1 MSDPLKEFSWGE
13 LLYPI
18 KSRVDMRDDALFPLA
33 SIRRRNGGFFHRET
47 KLGREILTKTLS
59 KAVSGAFA
67 ISRMQVVHG
76 ACSYV
81 PESFD
86 ETFLSASYTQFQA
99 KNPPRID
106 TKYLHYYAHLR
117 ESYSSFLKS
126 SHGVHIE
133 KMTFDL
139 KDWLRQKVSLPPLP
153 EQKKIASILTSV
165 DEVIETTQK
174 QIDKLQDLKKAT
186 MNELLTKGIGHTEFK
201 DSELGRIP
209 KSWEI
214 VEISDIRDKSDR
226 YSFTGGPFGSNLKS
240 EDYTEKGVRII
251 QLQNIGDGQFLNKY
265 KIFTSKEKA
274 DELMSCNIFPGD
286 IILSKMGDPVAR
298 ATLIPDFDE
307 RYLMASDGIRLSVNK
322 NKYDTKF
329 ILESINHFTFRN
341 QAELS
346 STGSTRKRIGLVEL
360 RTLMIAIPSLEEQKK
375 LKEVFCSIDDGISNL
390 NSKLSQTQS
399 LKKSLMQDLLTG
411 KVRVQVN

>member
-13 LLYPI
+13 LLDPI
-18 KSRVDMRDDALFPLA
+18 KSSVDMRDDALFPLA

-59 KAVSGAFA
+59 KAVSGSFA

-81 PESFD
+81 PESFG

-106 TKYLHYYAHLR
+106 TKYLHYYAHSR
-117 ESYSSFLKS
+117 ESYSAFLKS

-153 EQKKIASILTSV
+153 EQKKITSILTSV
-165 DEVIETTQK
+165 DDVIETTQK

-209 KSWEI
+209 KSWEVKRLGDLLELKNGI
-214 VEISDIRDKSDR
+214 NTDKDA
-226 YSFTGGPFGSNLKS
+226 FGSGFPFITYKDVHSGDDLNETSLTKFVKLSSKEHTAFSVNFGDIFFTRTS
-240 EDYTEKGVRII
+240 ETPEEIGLSNTYLGK
-251 QLQNIGDGQFLNKY
+251 NIGAVFNGFCIRGRPKTKLLSAKISKYLFRSDYVRTQMKFLCKY
-265 KIFTSKEKA
+265 TT
-274 DELMSCNIFPGD
+274 
-286 IILSKMGDPVAR
+286 R
-298 ATLIPDFDE
+298 A
-307 RYLMASDGIRLSVNK
+307 
-322 NKYDTKF
+322 
-329 ILESINHFTFRN
+329 
-341 QAELS
+341 
-346 STGSTRKRIGLVEL
+346 
-360 RTLMIAIPSLEEQKK
+360 
-375 LKEVFCSIDDGISNL
+375 GISGESL
-390 NSKLSQTQS
+390 NRCLIALPSMIDQHLFENILINIDKNIWINVRKLAQTQS

-411 KVRVQVN
+411 KVRVQVH